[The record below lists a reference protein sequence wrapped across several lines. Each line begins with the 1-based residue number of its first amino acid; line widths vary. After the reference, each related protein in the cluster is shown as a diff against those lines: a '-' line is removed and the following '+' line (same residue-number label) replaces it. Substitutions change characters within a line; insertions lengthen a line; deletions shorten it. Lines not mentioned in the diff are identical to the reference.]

1 VKLFVTCGKRIGIAM
16 SKIGKKPI
24 IISSAK
30 VEIKDNLVSL
40 SGAKGKLTH
49 QCPDCLLVKLDD
61 GKLVVSLVRATCKN
75 NMLWGLHRAL
85 LANKVKGVE
94 EGFELKLKIVG
105 LGYKAQLAGRK
116 LTFSLGYSHKIDYT
130 LPDGVDV
137 DVDKRTGQLLTFKSI
152 DKCLLGKTCDIV
164 RSFRKP
170 EPYKG
175 TGIIREG

>member
-1 VKLFVTCGKRIGIAM
+1 MKLFVTCGKRIGIAM

-94 EGFELKLKIVG
+94 IARMFNVSKHVISKI
-105 LGYKAQLAGRK
+105 KN
-116 LTFSLGYSHKIDYT
+116 
-130 LPDGVDV
+130 
-137 DVDKRTGQLLTFKSI
+137 
-152 DKCLLGKTCDIV
+152 GKTCV
-164 RSFRKP
+164 N
-170 EPYKG
+170 
-175 TGIIREG
+175 IIDR